1 MNIDER
7 NQSSRGYKQ
16 FRSTLHIGIGGLYI
30 ALGLFILMIRKFG
43 AVELSAG
50 AAYPLGAILVL
61 YGGFRIWRGITDLR
75 NLPKR
80 DINRDFPSLRKDEPG
95 NLQ

>member
-7 NQSSRGYKQ
+7 NEGSRGYKQ
-16 FRSTLHIGIGGLYI
+16 FRASLHMGIGALYVVI
-30 ALGLFILMIRKFG
+30 GFFVLTVRKFG

-50 AAYPLGAILVL
+50 VAYPLGAILLL
-61 YGGFRIWRGITDLR
+61 YGGFRIWRGLTDMR
-75 NLPKR
+75 HLPKR
-80 DINRDFPSLRKDEPG
+80 DINRDFPSLRKNEPE